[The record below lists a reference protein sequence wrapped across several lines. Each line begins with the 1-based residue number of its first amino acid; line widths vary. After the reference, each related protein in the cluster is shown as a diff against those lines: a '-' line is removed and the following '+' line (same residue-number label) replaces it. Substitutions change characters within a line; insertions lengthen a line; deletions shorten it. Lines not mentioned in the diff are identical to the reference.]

1 MKTLYLTDKEHA
13 ILVKLLDETEY
24 LINQNRLIESAIVMA
39 LFPNAPPAYRGST
52 HRDWPD
58 DALVSLREL
67 CTQVDDETQTAEE
80 AKDREKKQI
89 AKERRLAKKAARE
102 ALGL

>member
-39 LFPNAPPAYRGST
+39 
-52 HRDWPD
+52 
-58 DALVSLREL
+58 ALPQCSASLSR
-67 CTQVDDETQTAEE
+67 QYAS
-80 AKDREKKQI
+80 
-89 AKERRLAKKAARE
+89 
-102 ALGL
+102 